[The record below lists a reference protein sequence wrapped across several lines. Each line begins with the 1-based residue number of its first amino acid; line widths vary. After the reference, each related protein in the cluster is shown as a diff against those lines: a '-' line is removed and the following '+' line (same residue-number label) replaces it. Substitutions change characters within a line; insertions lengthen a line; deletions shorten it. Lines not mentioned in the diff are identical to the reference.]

1 MVTMPDQQND
11 PALERSRLAARAEAH
26 AGLIAE
32 HLAAN
37 LDLPRGVTL
46 EFDTR
51 PAPTLIDAPWPNEL
65 PPEDV
70 FDRYARGPA
79 GHTCR
84 TCGSLV
90 DPFATAT
97 HDQRHASS
105 HVDTV
110 ARTLALAAYARGA
123 GVCSSCSLHL
133 ATEVDTR
140 GPASS
145 DRLIA
150 WMREAER
157 QALECAEYEHDART

>member
-11 PALERSRLAARAEAH
+11 DPALDRARLAARAEAH

-32 HLAAN
+32 HLTR
-37 LDLPRGVTL
+37 DLGLPAGLTL
-46 EFDTR
+46 EFDTGL
-51 PAPTLIDAPWPNEL
+51 AA
-65 PPEDV
+65 
-70 FDRYARGPA
+70 
-79 GHTCR
+79 
-84 TCGSLV
+84 
-90 DPFATAT
+90 
-97 HDQRHASS
+97 S

-123 GVCSSCSLHL
+123 GVCYSDALEL
-133 ATEVDTR
+133 ATSVDTR

-157 QALECAEYEHDART
+157 QARSCAEYEHDPRT